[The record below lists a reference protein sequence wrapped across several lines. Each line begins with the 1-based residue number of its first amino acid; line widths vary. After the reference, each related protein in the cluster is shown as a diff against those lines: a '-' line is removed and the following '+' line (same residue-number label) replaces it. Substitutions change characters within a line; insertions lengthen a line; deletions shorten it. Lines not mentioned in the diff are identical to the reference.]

1 MKKMTLMTTVVAL
14 LFLAATLL
22 GGQLQQK
29 PFDIGDL
36 SGVDVAAA
44 EAAFVQSQSNED
56 LVKLVKALCW
66 RYAAAEDESVAEPLV
81 KYGQMMLDRAK
92 AETLDLEFA
101 DDPDHM
107 LQVLEVVRGLG
118 AK

>member
-14 LFLAATLL
+14 LFLMATLF
-22 GGQLQQK
+22 GGQLQTK

-36 SGVDVAAA
+36 SGVDIAAA
-44 EAAFVQSQSNED
+44 EAAFAQSQTNED

-66 RYAAAEDESVAEPLV
+66 RYAAAEDESVKEPLV

-92 AETLDLEFA
+92 EDTIDLEYV
-101 DDPDHM
+101 DNSDHM
-107 LQVLEVVRGLG
+107 LQVLSVIRELG

>member
-1 MKKMTLMTTVVAL
+1 MKKMTLMTTLVAL
-14 LFLAATLL
+14 LFLLATLF

-29 PFDIGDL
+29 PFDIGDM
-36 SGVDVAAA
+36 SGVDIAAA
-44 EAAFVQSQSNED
+44 ETAFLQNQTNEN

-66 RYAAAEDESVAEPLV
+66 RYAAAEDESVAESLV
-81 KYGQMMLDRAK
+81 EYGQMMLDRAK
-92 AETLDLEFA
+92 AEAIDLEYV

-107 LQVLEVVRGLG
+107 LQVLAVIRELG